1 MSANLT
7 EGAVQDGAQAAFN
20 VQKIYVKDVSF
31 EAPNAP
37 LVFNEQGQPE
47 LNMNLNQKVGKL
59 ADDVYEVVL
68 GVTLTCTIGEKTI
81 YLAEVAQAGIFG
93 LSGFDEPT
101 LDAMLGIHCPTV
113 LFPYARQAVS
123 DLISQG
129 GFPPFY
135 LQPINFEGIYAEGLR
150 RRAEQVAAATL
161 LAANQGVWLRQRDGK
176 IDIPAPVAAMREQ
189 LAAD

>member
-7 EGAVQDGAQAAFN
+7 EGAVQDSAHAAFN
-20 VQKIYVKDVSF
+20 VQKIYAKDVSF

-93 LSGFDEPT
+93 LSGFDDPT

-123 DLISQG
+123 DLINQG

-150 RRAEQVAAATL
+150 RRAEQVAAASEGSTVVSEGGN
-161 LAANQGVWLRQRDGK
+161 A
-176 IDIPAPVAAMREQ
+176 
-189 LAAD
+189 